1 MDHFLRIIQLGI
13 SSTTLVVLITSSFK
27 IGRWIQKKDSDIYN
41 LTIEHKDIRNRLDV
55 MDNKV
60 DIINEELGDIRT
72 NVAVINSKLSISST
86 QEKKS

>member
-1 MDHFLRIIQLGI
+1 MDDFLKIIQLGI